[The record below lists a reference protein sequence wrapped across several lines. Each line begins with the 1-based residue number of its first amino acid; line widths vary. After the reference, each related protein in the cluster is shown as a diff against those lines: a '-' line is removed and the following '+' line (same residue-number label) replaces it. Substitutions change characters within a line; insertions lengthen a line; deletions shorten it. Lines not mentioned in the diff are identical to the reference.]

1 MPDLTGSV
9 TDAQW
14 TRMQAAAERILG
26 IGHSSEDL
34 TISSLGTLWK
44 SNVTDQVKGYEKDQA
59 SVDDF

>member
-1 MPDLTGSV
+1 MPDITVSF

-26 IGHSSEDL
+26 IGHSTEDL

-59 SVDDF
+59 SVDSF